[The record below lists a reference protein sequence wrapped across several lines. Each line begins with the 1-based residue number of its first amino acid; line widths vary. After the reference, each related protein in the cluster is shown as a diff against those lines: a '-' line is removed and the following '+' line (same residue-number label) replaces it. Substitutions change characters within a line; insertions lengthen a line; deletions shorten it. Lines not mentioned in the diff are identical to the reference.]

1 MDINLE
7 VFTDLKKERNRAKG
21 EGMDGVSNM
30 QLYTGYDP
38 NHAGN
43 KIGILGNPTLSDVR
57 VVMIGVRNNSN
68 REKSAEVWVNELKVT
83 DFNEDGGWAAK
94 GNLNLGISDVATLN
108 FGGHIETVGFGNV
121 DQSLASRRLDD
132 YKQYNVA
139 AQVDLGRFL
148 PEKAKLKAPVYYSV
162 TKEKISPK
170 YNPLDQDIL
179 LKDALDNA
187 ATKSERDSIKNYA
200 VEQST
205 VKSFS
210 VSGFNFGVKSKTPMP
225 WDPGNFTLNF
235 SFNKQE
241 NISPTVEYEH
251 IDDYRG
257 SFQYSYSPYVK
268 PFKPFSFIKSKS
280 KNLKFFKD
288 WELSYLPTSI
298 NFLTNMTRYY

>member
-1 MDINLE
+1 MIEDVSGELADGDLSVFLRLGTDIKNNYYEYEVPLRLTPHRKYSTYSSSDQYAVWPAENFMDINLE

-148 PEKAKLKAPVYYSV
+148 P
-162 TKEKISPK
+162 
-170 YNPLDQDIL
+170 
-179 LKDALDNA
+179 
-187 ATKSERDSIKNYA
+187 
-200 VEQST
+200 
-205 VKSFS
+205 
-210 VSGFNFGVKSKTPMP
+210 
-225 WDPGNFTLNF
+225 
-235 SFNKQE
+235 
-241 NISPTVEYEH
+241 
-251 IDDYRG
+251 
-257 SFQYSYSPYVK
+257 
-268 PFKPFSFIKSKS
+268 
-280 KNLKFFKD
+280 
-288 WELSYLPTSI
+288 
-298 NFLTNMTRYY
+298 